1 MSSRAINTALPHVQ
15 SVRRMVNFLKRA
27 ILGTVRS
34 AGYEIIKLDAPRA
47 AAGPSPVEA
56 RPEIRAA
63 DVPPAEHVP
72 PPPPEP
78 TAPTGPAKTLLDRW
92 MDRTMMIAGVQ
103 AVRAQRTLQ
112 RIDTLADVE
121 VCVFSQF
128 GEDGILD
135 WLVEKLPISRPVFI
149 EIGVGNYLEL
159 NTRFL
164 LRHRNWRGLIIDGA
178 PEIAQLKT
186 DDVSWAH
193 DLTAVSAFVTAE
205 NVSSI
210 IKSAGFDAP
219 VGILSVDID
228 GVDYWVLKQ
237 LLWLKPDI
245 IICEYNAVLG
255 DIHPVTV
262 PYNPEFDRRAVPGT
276 SRLYYGASIQAFVSL
291 LQDYTLAG
299 TAVAGGNAFFVRNE
313 IFGSIAPCIADTYP
327 RPSLFRESYGPD
339 GQLTFIGGLD
349 RLAQITSQPVVD
361 LRTGQVT
368 DIGSLGNPYS
378 ERWLRQMGR

>member
-1 MSSRAINTALPHVQ
+1 
-15 SVRRMVNFLKRA
+15 MVSFLKRA
-27 ILGTVRS
+27 ILSAVRS
-34 AGYEIIKLDAPRA
+34 AGYEIIKLSPPRA
-47 AAGPSPVEA
+47 AAEAQPDAVPAPVATVE
-56 RPEIRAA
+56 PAA
-63 DVPPAEHVP
+63 A
-72 PPPPEP
+72 PPPEDA
-78 TAPTGPAKTLLDRW
+78 APPSPPPVPAAPVKTLLDRW

-103 AVRAQRTLQ
+103 AVRAQRPLQ
-112 RIDTLADVE
+112 QINTLADVE

-135 WLVEKLPISRPVFI
+135 WLVAQLPISRPVFI
-149 EIGVGNYLEL
+149 EIGVGNYLES

-210 IKSAGFDAP
+210 IKSAGFDTP
-219 VGILSVDID
+219 VGILSIDID

-245 IICEYNAVLG
+245 IICEYNAVMG
-255 DIHPVTV
+255 DLYPMTI
-262 PYNPEFDRRAVPGT
+262 PYNPEFDRRTVPGA

-291 LQDYTLAG
+291 LQGYTLAG

-313 IFGSIAPCIADTYP
+313 IFGAIAARIADTYP

-339 GQLTFIGGLD
+339 GRLTFIGGLD

-368 DIGSLGNPYS
+368 SIGALGNPYS
-378 ERWLRQMGR
+378 ERWLHQMGR

>member
-1 MSSRAINTALPHVQ
+1 MT
-15 SVRRMVNFLKRA
+15 NFIKRA
-27 ILGTVRS
+27 ILGAVRS
-34 AGYEIIKLDAPRA
+34 AGYEIIKLDAPA
-47 AAGPSPVEA
+47 PSGSIAPVSPV
-56 RPEIRAA
+56 PAA
-63 DVPPAEHVP
+63 DVPEDIRPAPPVP
-72 PPPPEP
+72 A
-78 TAPTGPAKTLLDRW
+78 TAGAPAKTLLDRW
-92 MDRTMMIAGVQ
+92 VDRTMMIAGVQ

-112 RIDTLADVE
+112 RINTLADVE

-135 WLVEKLPISRPVFI
+135 WLVEKLPISRPLFI
-149 EIGVGNYLEL
+149 EIGVGNYLES

-178 PEIAQLKT
+178 PELAQLKT

-228 GVDYWVLKQ
+228 GVDHWVLKQ

-255 DIHPVTV
+255 DLYPITV
-262 PYNPEFDRRAVPGT
+262 PYDPGFDRRAVPGT

-291 LQDYTLAG
+291 LKDYTLAG

-313 IFGSIAPCIADTYP
+313 IFSKIAGSIADTYP

-349 RLAQITSQPVVD
+349 RLAQIMSQPVVD
-361 LRTGQVT
+361 LRTGKVT

-378 ERWLRQMGR
+378 ERWLHQMGR

>member
-1 MSSRAINTALPHVQ
+1 MIS
-15 SVRRMVNFLKRA
+15 FFKRA
-27 ILGTVRS
+27 ILSAVRS
-34 AGYEIIKLDAPRA
+34 AGYEIIKLGGAPPAIERA
-47 AAGPSPVEA
+47 SPEAAPAPPPAPMEA
-56 RPEIRAA
+56 P
-63 DVPPAEHVP
+63 VPPAVEAPVP
-72 PPPPEP
+72 PP
-78 TAPTGPAKTLLDRW
+78 APAAPSGPVKTLLDRW

-135 WLVEKLPISRPVFI
+135 WLVDRLPISRPLFI
-149 EIGVGNYLEL
+149 EIGVGNYLES

-164 LRHRNWRGLIIDGA
+164 LRNRNWRGLIIDGA

-205 NVSSI
+205 NISSI
-210 IKSAGFDAP
+210 IKSADFDSP
-219 VGILSVDID
+219 VGILSIDID

-255 DIHPVTV
+255 DIHPITI
-262 PYNPEFDRRAVPGT
+262 PYDPEFDRRTVPGT

-291 LQDYTLAG
+291 LEGYTLVG
-299 TAVAGGNAFFVRNE
+299 TATAGGNAFFVRNE
-313 IFGSIAPCIADTYP
+313 IFGSIAGSIADTYP

-339 GQLTFIGGLD
+339 GQLTFLGGLA
-349 RLAQITSQPVVD
+349 RLAQIASKPVVD
-361 LRTGQVT
+361 LRTGRVT
-368 DIGSLGNPYS
+368 SIDALDKPYS

>member
-1 MSSRAINTALPHVQ
+1 
-15 SVRRMVNFLKRA
+15 MVNFLKRA
-27 ILGTVRS
+27 ILGAVRS
-34 AGYEIIKLDAPRA
+34 AGYEIVKLDAPTRRR
-47 AAGPSPVEA
+47 GPSPVEA
-56 RPEIRAA
+56 RPEIRCCGRAA
-63 DVPPAEHVP
+63 RPRHVP

-78 TAPTGPAKTLLDRW
+78 AAPSAPAKTLLDRW

-112 RIDTLADVE
+112 RINTLADVE

-149 EIGVGNYLEL
+149 EIGVGNYLES

-313 IFGSIAPCIADTYP
+313 IFGSVAPCIADTYP

-349 RLAQITSQPVVD
+349 RLAQVTTQPVVD